1 MKNWTIF
8 TSETTFSFGRHK
20 GEAIETVAKN
30 DASYIAWCFRNIDK
44 FLISEELLTEYQN
57 KYPCIL
63 SGTTVNT
70 GEYFEFD
77 MNKYEVTQDDLELL
91 KTKWEL
97 YEDYLEQNNP
107 ANADYDY
114 YEDYSFS
121 NNPYYNDNLD
131 MDQQDPEFWD
141 WF

>member
-8 TSETTFSFGRHK
+8 SSETRFNFGKHQGK
-20 GEAIETVAKN
+20 TLDLVATT
-30 DASYIAWCFRNIDK
+30 DAPYILWCFRNIDK
-44 FLISEELLTEYQN
+44 FLISEELLNEYQN

-63 SGTTVNT
+63 SGTIVNT
-70 GEYFEFD
+70 GDYFEFD
-77 MNKYEVTQDDLELL
+77 MNKYEVTQTDIELL
-91 KTKWEL
+91 QTKWMD
-97 YEDYLEQNNP
+97 YEDYIDIMD
-107 ANADYDY
+107 NADYDY
-114 YEDYSFS
+114 FEDYSVG

>member
-8 TSETTFSFGRHK
+8 ISETTFNFGKHK
-20 GEAIETVAKN
+20 GDTLELVAQS
-30 DASYIAWCFRNIDK
+30 DAPYILWCFRNIDK
-44 FLISEELLTEYQN
+44 FLISEELLTDYQN

-63 SGTTVNT
+63 SGTTINT

-77 MNKYEVTQDDLELL
+77 MNKYEVTQNDLELL
-91 KTKWEL
+91 KTKWED
-97 YEDYLEQNNP
+97 YEEYIDMMD
-107 ANADYDY
+107 NADYDY
-114 YEDYSFS
+114 FDDYSVG